1 MTSRVQSESKEII
14 APVADPNPRVDSF
27 KPQAASVGERRLD
40 GPPSKELEDLTGAAG
55 RLLGLSAFAVSI
67 IGGQA
72 PIPRGETVISAMAE
86 KVREALLYTLCL
98 GVVDGEPLVA
108 GDTSQVERPRDIN
121 TFQAAGIG
129 CCLCIPLR
137 ANGWQVIGLLCLI
150 GENPRTL
157 RSTELS
163 LLNDIAQLA
172 AIEMR
177 REAGLETYSGNEL
190 HLRTRRAV
198 MNGLLGENPS
208 EQAIGE
214 LLGGLCRNL
223 QWDVGSAWFSGS
235 RAAGLRC
242 VGRWSQ
248 SQLGIDA
255 FASLYDSLSYDAEDM
270 LGQVWTRQEPIWV
283 SDLSALTEVRRAVLA
298 QQAGFKAGLWFPVIN
313 NGKALGV
320 IELLAAQP
328 HPDHDRLPL
337 FVLSL
342 GRQIGDLV
350 GLITPRTLTPGGYP
364 QL

>member
-1 MTSRVQSESKEII
+1 MIGKVQSEPEEII
-14 APVADPNPRVDSF
+14 AQVADPIPRDDPP
-27 KPQAASVGERRLD
+27 KPQAASAVEHRLD
-40 GPPSKELEDLTGAAG
+40 GPPSKELEDLTRAAG

-67 IGGQA
+67 VAGEE
-72 PIPRGETVISAMAE
+72 PFPRGETVLSEMTEQA
-86 KVREALLYTLCL
+86 RGALLYTLCL
-98 GVVDGEPLVA
+98 GVVEGEPLIA
-108 GDTSQVERPRDIN
+108 EDTSQVERPRDVKA
-121 TFQAAGIG
+121 FQAAGVG

-137 ANGWQVIGLLCLI
+137 ANGWQVIGLLCLV
-150 GENPRTL
+150 GESPRAL
-157 RSTELS
+157 RNTELS

-177 REAGLETYSGNEL
+177 REAGLEIYSGNEL

-223 QWDVGSAWFSGS
+223 QWDAGSAWFSGS
-235 RAAGLRC
+235 KAAGLRC

-248 SQLGIDA
+248 GQLGIDA
-255 FASLYDSLSYDAEDM
+255 FAGLYDSLSYDAEDM

-283 SDLSALTEVRRAVLA
+283 SDLSTLTEVRRAALA

-350 GLITPRTLTPGGYP
+350 GLITPQAIERGGP
-364 QL
+364 P